1 MFARGG
7 MGTPLLAGLRRGRRG
22 DIARAIS
29 IVENDPGS
37 ARDMVAE
44 IFARTG
50 WATTIGI
57 TGPAGAGKST
67 LIDRASVELRRLGA
81 NPAVLAVDPTSHV
94 TGGAILGDRVRMTE
108 STDSGT
114 YIRSVASR
122 GAAGAVSRSVRGIS
136 RVLEYAGFDPI
147 IVESV
152 GAGQTEVGISAVAD
166 ITVVV
171 FSPQTGDSIQAVKA
185 GLTEIGD
192 IYVVNKGDLDGAS
205 QLYDALLDHV
215 ASSLGGTKGGDQET
229 EDRTTSGT
237 AKRGKAGPAPGANHK
252 AGDKSEINK
261 WTRTRIGNRYKMA
274 YSIRN
279 RVEGSPVKMAYSIRN
294 RVEGSPVKMAYSIR
308 NRVEGSLGPNG
319 RKSDPAVVMVSA
331 KKGKGT
337 SGLAKTL
344 FEMMDVGDKDV
355 GEGKRLEVELR
366 DIILNMQRERLD
378 RMLDPTT
385 NRSYA
390 AYLRKVRAREIDPH
404 EAARRFTA
412 RMGRGAGGRP

>member
-1 MFARGG
+1 
-7 MGTPLLAGLRRGRRG
+7 MGAPLLAGLRRGRRG

-37 ARDMVAE
+37 AKDMVAE

-50 WATTIGI
+50 RATTIGI

-67 LIDRASVELRRLGA
+67 LIDRASVALRRLGA

-215 ASSLGGTKGGDQET
+215 ATSPGGQGEAGARGRGRRGGGE
-229 EDRTTSGT
+229 G
-237 AKRGKAGPAPGANHK
+237 AAGH
-252 AGDKSEINK
+252 GD
-261 WTRTRIGNRYKMA
+261 
-274 YSIRN
+274 
-279 RVEGSPVKMAYSIRN
+279 
-294 RVEGSPVKMAYSIR
+294 
-308 NRVEGSLGPNG
+308 GP
-319 RKSDPAVVMVSA
+319 SVVMVSA
-331 KKGKGT
+331 KRGKGT
-337 SGLAKTL
+337 ADLARTL
-344 FEMMDVGDKDV
+344 LEMMRGGAGAEDRE
-355 GEGKRLEVELR
+355 GERLEAELR

-378 RMLDPTT
+378 RMLDPST

-390 AYLRKVRAREIDPH
+390 AYLRRVRAREIDPH

-412 RMGRGAGGRP
+412 RMGRGTGGCA